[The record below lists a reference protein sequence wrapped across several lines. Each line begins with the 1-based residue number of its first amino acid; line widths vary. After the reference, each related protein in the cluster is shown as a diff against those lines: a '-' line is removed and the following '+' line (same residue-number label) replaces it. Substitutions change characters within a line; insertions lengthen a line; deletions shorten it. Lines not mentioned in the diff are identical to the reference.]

1 MVIYSNEAVSG
12 NVKISGLHDDDNNDE
27 GKNGES
33 RSKEKVEIV
42 FLRAANE
49 FLNRRFS
56 LFIGTRIA
64 ERRNRDYLPLLG
76 ELRGSC
82 RRYCH
87 CCWECIVVFWS
98 LPSLS
103 LSSFWVFFWEMV
115 RRLMATETAAAET
128 PATETE
134 RGSWVRRDDDDDGVV
149 GFSLSRCNSEV
160 EDEQSR
166 ARASRIADG
175 AVRILGNCRLDSVC

>member
-1 MVIYSNEAVSG
+1 MTITKTKA
-12 NVKISGLHDDDNNDE
+12 KTE
-27 GKNGES
+27 G

-56 LFIGTRIA
+56 LFIGTRITG
-64 ERRNRDYLPLLG
+64 RRNRDYLPLLG

-82 RRYCH
+82 RRCCR

-103 LSSFWVFFWEMV
+103 LPSFWVFFWEMV
-115 RRLMATETAAAET
+115 RRLTATETAA
-128 PATETE
+128 ETE
-134 RGSWVRRDDDDDGVV
+134 RGSWVRCDDDDDGVV
-149 GFSLSRCNSEV
+149 GFSLSRCNNEV
-160 EDEQSR
+160 GDEQSR